1 MVTTQETTQEITMLT
16 EVDILRIMAAK
27 TQLAESIIDDSDFD
41 PINDDE
47 IFEMMDDDIPVTE
60 TNGLM

>member
-1 MVTTQETTQEITMLT
+1 MVTIQEKTQEIAMLT
-16 EVDILRIMAAK
+16 EVDILRIMQAK
-27 TQLAESIIDDSDFD
+27 TQLAESIADGSDFD

-47 IFEMMDDDIPVTE
+47 IFEMMDDDIPVSE